1 MTVTTRLKA
10 VATLMVTL
18 GFWMSGL
25 SRGVAGVDPSKTA
38 NVVPARS
45 IKFEYPEAL
54 AVGHEGDLLVA
65 ARRQHQVFRLNKW
78 GEISLVAGDGRRGLS
93 GDGGLAVGASLD
105 NPGGVAVD
113 AAGNVIIADTYNN
126 RIRRVDARTGIIR
139 TVAGGGNEDPW
150 KDNHPAIAASL
161 ALPTALA
168 VDPEGNLLFTDSGH
182 FRVRKVD
189 MPSGL
194 IQAVAGRGTNRYTGD
209 GSPATSAD
217 LENPGALALDSGGNL
232 FIVEAGDDRVRRVD
246 ARTRLISTFAGT
258 GAQGFSGDG
267 GPALNARLYGPRGVA
282 VDREGNVFIADAS
295 NRRIRRID
303 AGTGFICTVAGTG
316 VLGLG
321 GNGGPAASAGL
332 FEPLY
337 VVVDPAGN
345 LYFIE
350 PYGRCIRRVDAVTKT
365 ISVVFGPRPSV
376 CEPAPPQP

>member
-1 MTVTTRLKA
+1 
-10 VATLMVTL
+10 
-18 GFWMSGL
+18 MSGR
-25 SRGVAGVDPSKTA
+25 SRLFAGVDSEKTA
-38 NVVPARS
+38 HVVPATS
-45 IKFEYPEAL
+45 VKFEYPEAL

-65 ARRQHQVFRLNKW
+65 AQRQHQIFRLNKS
-78 GEISLVAGDGRRGLS
+78 GEISLVAGNGRRGFS
-93 GDGGLAVGASLD
+93 GDGGRAVDASLD

-126 RIRRVDARTGIIR
+126 RIRQVDARTGIIG
-139 TVAGGGNEDPW
+139 TIAGGGKGDAW
-150 KDNHPAIAASL
+150 KDNYPALTASL
-161 ALPTALA
+161 AGPTGLA

-189 MPSGL
+189 RASGL

-209 GSPATSAD
+209 GGPAMSAD
-217 LENPGALALDSGGNL
+217 LENPGSLALDSGGNL

-246 ARTRLISTFAGT
+246 ARTKLISTFAGT

-267 GPALNARLYGPRGVA
+267 GPAPNARLYGPRGVA
-282 VDREGNVFIADAS
+282 VDREGNVFIADAF

-303 AGTGFICTVAGTG
+303 AGTGLISTVAGTG
-316 VLGLG
+316 APGLG
-321 GNGGPAASAGL
+321 GNGGPAASAEL

-350 PYGRCIRRVDAVTKT
+350 LYGRCIRRIDAVTKDV
-365 ISVVFGPRPSV
+365 SVIFGPRPGV